1 MATPRGPARR
11 GRAAAPARPPGDEV
25 DAPPVGRVPPA
36 PAPEP
41 VPRRAPTRTI
51 VTGEDG
57 RRGVFVSLEA
67 ADLATDLPAPELA
80 RMIEA
85 LQGELAKRDAE
96 IAALRQQIG
105 ELLAPPQTPDDFSAA
120 LQSTVD
126 ELQTELSHL
135 SNPLANFAVKEF
147 RLDTRVGVRITPL
160 GTVEY
165 RFASPGERLSP
176 DAQSALSVTLV
187 PVEKPQRDRE
197 PDRALSPERRIGDLV
212 ELRTKLPRKDFSPA
226 QYLRSNHVFTI
237 GDLLRVGAR
246 ANVRVRITAALQVD
260 QDTIDR
266 WLDLA
271 ELLLLKEVDW
281 PLAHALYEVG
291 IHGLAVLRDA
301 NAEALAAQLRELR
314 LDPARIKAWQ
324 VSAERY
330 LAARRR

>member
-36 PAPEP
+36 PAAGP

-105 ELLAPPQTPDDFSAA
+105 ELLAPPQTLDDFSAA

-126 ELQTELSHL
+126 ELQTEDSAT
-135 SNPLANFAVKEF
+135 S
-147 RLDTRVGVRITPL
+147 RTRWPTLPSRSSASTREWGQDHAAGNGGVSL
-160 GTVEY
+160 
-165 RFASPGERLSP
+165 FSAS
-176 DAQSALSVTLV
+176 
-187 PVEKPQRDRE
+187 
-197 PDRALSPERRIGDLV
+197 
-212 ELRTKLPRKDFSPA
+212 
-226 QYLRSNHVFTI
+226 
-237 GDLLRVGAR
+237 
-246 ANVRVRITAALQVD
+246 
-260 QDTIDR
+260 
-266 WLDLA
+266 
-271 ELLLLKEVDW
+271 
-281 PLAHALYEVG
+281 
-291 IHGLAVLRDA
+291 VLE
-301 NAEALAAQLRELR
+301 N
-314 LDPARIKAWQ
+314 
-324 VSAERY
+324 
-330 LAARRR
+330 RRRYSIRQEQSM